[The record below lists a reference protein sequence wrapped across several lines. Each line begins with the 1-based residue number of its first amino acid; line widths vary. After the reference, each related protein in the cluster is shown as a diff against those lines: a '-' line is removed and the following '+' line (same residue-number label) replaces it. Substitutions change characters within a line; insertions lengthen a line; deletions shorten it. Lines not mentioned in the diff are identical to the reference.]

1 LPPPQAQAILVPVI
15 KSGLLRPSNL
25 HSRKVLEIDAA
36 RCCGQRERK
45 EMPIVQAQRSDAF
58 SAASTTQKRRLDA
71 DLPTRDEI
79 ERLIAACSRR
89 APSAKRNAALLTV
102 AWRCGLRAG
111 ELVALQPK
119 DVDLDE
125 GRIVVQCG
133 KGGKRRVV
141 GLDGGTGAMIE
152 RWLVAR
158 RKLGVGRH
166 SPLFCTL
173 QGGQI
178 DTSYLR
184 HLVKRL
190 ARRAGIERRLHPHA
204 LRHRFAVDLIQDGAD
219 LLVVQR
225 ALGHASA
232 ATTSTYLSRIGADD
246 AVAFVRQ
253 RAWSAS

>member
-1 LPPPQAQAILVPVI
+1 MKTNATASEVVEIQ
-15 KSGLLRPSNL
+15 RPT
-25 HSRKVLEIDAA
+25 
-36 RCCGQRERK
+36 
-45 EMPIVQAQRSDAF
+45 
-58 SAASTTQKRRLDA
+58 SALQPRRLDA

-89 APSAKRNAALLTV
+89 APTGRRNAALLAV
-102 AWRCGLRAG
+102 AWRCGLRAS
-111 ELVALQPK
+111 ELVALTPK

-125 GRIVVQCG
+125 GRITVQRG

-141 GLDGGTGAMIE
+141 GLDGGTAALIE
-152 RWLVAR
+152 RWLISR
-158 RKLGVGRH
+158 RKIPVGRDA
-166 SPLFCTL
+166 PLFCTL
-173 QGGQI
+173 KGGTI

-184 HLVKRL
+184 HLFKRL
-190 ARRAGIERRLHPHA
+190 ARRAGIERRVHPHSC
-204 LRHRFAVDLIQDGAD
+204 RHRFAIDLIQDGAD

-253 RAWSAS
+253 RNWSAT